1 MNILENN
8 YKELYSNETFNN
20 TSWDDTFEITRTQKT
35 ESKGIKELY
44 ILNDVDTKRLKN
56 GFRYIKELLL
66 QNHNLRMYLNHQTL
80 TNNNINVYSVK
91 IDAFT
96 VDANTI

>member
-35 ESKGIKELY
+35 ESKGIK
-44 ILNDVDTKRLKN
+44 
-56 GFRYIKELLL
+56 
-66 QNHNLRMYLNHQTL
+66 
-80 TNNNINVYSVK
+80 
-91 IDAFT
+91 
-96 VDANTI
+96 